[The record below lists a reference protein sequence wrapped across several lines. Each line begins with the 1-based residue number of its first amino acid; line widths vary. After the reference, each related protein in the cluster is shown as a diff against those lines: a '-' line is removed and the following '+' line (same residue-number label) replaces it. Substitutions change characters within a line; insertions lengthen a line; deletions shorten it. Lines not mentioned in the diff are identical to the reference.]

1 MRRAALTWLAWAAG
15 VIAVLGVA
23 RATGYVGAPAPG
35 RPGGFLWPLF
45 SWDFDLYRYVAR
57 HGYTPFPSPTYA
69 FFPVWPGVLWLGG
82 AVLAGLVAL
91 AASFAAFVGVAR
103 LDPDGDPFRSAVALA
118 CWPGSFA
125 LALVYPDA
133 LAVAAAAWACVC
145 AARGRWVWAALL
157 GALCAAARPP
167 GVLVA
172 IPLFAKSRR
181 AAIGPVAAA
190 VAVHSYFWA
199 RSGVPD
205 AFVRAQAGWGRHGL
219 ASRPW
224 LVLGVLVAAVV
235 VLVARRLRP
244 LAFVAAVA
252 LVVAKTRSWQ
262 AATETLRAAIA
273 LALLWVLVRL
283 GPRYRVWAWYSGAVL
298 AVSLASGSVQSFG
311 RQALLA
317 FPLAWAAARVGN
329 RWLAAGGAVA
339 NAALLLTL
347 THFAP

>member
-1 MRRAALTWLAWAAG
+1 MRSAARVWLAWAAA
-15 VIAVLGVA
+15 VVAVLAVA
-23 RATGYVGAPAPG
+23 RAAGYYGSAAPG

-57 HGYTPFPSPTYA
+57 HGYTPFPSPTFA
-69 FFPVWPGVLWLGG
+69 FFPVWPGLLWLGG
-82 AVLAGLVAL
+82 AALAGGVAL
-91 AASFAAFVGVAR
+91 LASLAAFLGIAR
-103 LDPDGDPFRSAVALA
+103 LDPDGEPERVAIALA

-133 LAVAAAAWACVC
+133 LAIAAGAWACVC
-145 AARGRWVWAALL
+145 AGRGRWVAAFAL

-167 GVLVA
+167 GVLIA
-172 IPLFAKSRR
+172 IPLFARSRR
-181 AAIGPVAAA
+181 AAAGPVVAA
-190 VAVHSYFWA
+190 VAVQSYFWI

-224 LVLGVLVAAVV
+224 LVLGVLACIAVVAAT
-235 VLVARRLRP
+235 RRLRP
-244 LAFVAAVA
+244 LAFVAAIAFV
-252 LVVAKTRSWQ
+252 LAKTRSWQ
-262 AATETLRAAIA
+262 TATETLRAAVA
-273 LALLWVLVRL
+273 LPLMFVLVRL
-283 GPRYRVWAWYSGAVL
+283 GPRYRLWAWYSAAVV
-298 AVSLASGSVQSFG
+298 AVSLASGSIQSFG

-317 FPLAWAAARVGN
+317 FPLAWAAARIGN

>member
-1 MRRAALTWLAWAAG
+1 MRPAARIWLLWAAA
-15 VIAVLGVA
+15 VVAVLGVA
-23 RATGYVGAPAPG
+23 RLVGYVGAPAPG

-45 SWDFDLYRYVAR
+45 AWDFDLYRYVAR

-69 FFPVWPGVLWLGG
+69 FFPVWPGVLRLGG
-82 AVLAGLVAL
+82 ALLGGLVAL
-91 AASFAAFVGVAR
+91 LASIAAFLGVAK
-103 LDPDGDPFRSAVALA
+103 LDPDAEPGRVAVALA

-133 LAVAAAAWACVC
+133 LAIAAGAWACV
-145 AARGRWVWAALL
+145 AAGRGRWWAAFLL

-167 GVLVA
+167 GVLIA
-172 IPLFAKSRR
+172 IPLFARSRR
-181 AAIGPVAAA
+181 AALGPVAAA
-190 VAVHSYFWA
+190 VAVHTYFWA

-224 LVLGVLVAAVV
+224 LVLGVLAAIVV
-235 VLVARRLRP
+235 VAVAQRLRP
-244 LAFVAAVA
+244 LAFVAALA
-252 LVVAKTRSWQ
+252 FVVAKTRSWQ

-273 LALLWVLVRL
+273 LPLAFVLVRL
-283 GPRYRVWAWYSGAVL
+283 GPRYRVWTWFSAAVL
-298 AVSLASGSVQSFG
+298 AVSLASGSIQSFG
-311 RQALLA
+311 RQALFA
-317 FPLAWAAARVGN
+317 FPLAWAAARIGN
-329 RWLAAGGAVA
+329 RWLAAGGAAA